1 MRSLRLGGLPVQRG
15 ATARDLACNPSR
27 HHGGRLEGGPSCPTT
42 ATASRNS
49 QSCFLEVFINLFEE
63 NRDLTQPIYDK
74 IRDAY
79 KRPFLSWCLIAR
91 NCAKTLEATLKSL
104 RERT

>member
-1 MRSLRLGGLPVQRG
+1 MEEKVRAMTDCG
-15 ATARDLACNPSR
+15 AGT
-27 HHGGRLEGGPSCPTT
+27 
-42 ATASRNS
+42 
-49 QSCFLEVFINLFEE
+49 LFEE

-104 RERT
+104 RERTPEAEIVVVDTMSGDGGATRGGGADYGQVVSAYDRPHPHS